1 MKKFLFIVIIF
12 FTLFSIS
19 AQDINTLLQR
29 VEDDEEIQ
37 AVPQA
42 VVPVQVVPA
51 VADNLQLAIS
61 DRNYP
66 VTPGD
71 VYTLTFLLAGE
82 TVSNVLLVESD
93 YTINL
98 AIFGKIDASGMTFAR
113 IKPIIEQT
121 IAAGYPRSLPS
132 VTITSVGVFQ
142 IPVMGEIP
150 QSRYVTA
157 WGLSRLSEILED
169 TLGEYSSIR
178 DIEIISANGR
188 SRKYDLLKALNL
200 GILTENPNV
209 SPGDRIIISRVSR
222 EVEVLGE
229 IYKPG
234 VYQLLENEG
243 GDEISAFTG
252 GYTPMANLFRIKV
265 DRYSG
270 GYPTSFTTD
279 INQLTDNF
287 DFHNGD
293 VITVPTIMHGQP
305 VVYIEGG
312 IDTTLALE
320 PVPEAEPE
328 AISTIDVYNRIV
340 RQINAGETLYDV
352 LYSVKDIISPFAD
365 LEHGYLIRAGEAS
378 SIPVD
383 MQKLIYEYNS
393 NDDIILQ
400 PFDHI
405 AIPLGRPFVS
415 VTGAAFNP
423 GRFPYNPPEMYSY
436 YVNIAGGFDP
446 ERNTNGKV
454 IITDE
459 NGNRRDISDPI
470 LPGDS
475 INVLSNSF
483 LYNFNQY
490 FPAIATGLGLI
501 ITIITLTNALNQTS
515 AP

>member
-1 MKKFLFIVIIF
+1 MKKVLLVLLIF
-12 FTLFSIS
+12 FTFFAIS
-19 AQDINTLLQR
+19 AQDLNTLFQR
-29 VEDDEEIQ
+29 AEDDTEGQEI
-37 AVPQA
+37 PQA
-42 VVPVQVVPA
+42 MVPIQVVPD

-61 DRNYP
+61 NRNYP

-71 VYTLTFLLAGE
+71 VYTLTFILAGE

-98 AIFGKIDASGMTFAR
+98 TIFGKIDAAGMTFAR
-113 IKPIIEQT
+113 IKPIIEET
-121 IAAGYPRSLPS
+121 IASGYPRSLPS

-142 IPVMGEIP
+142 IPVLGEIP

-157 WGLSRLSEILED
+157 WGLSRLSEVLEN

-178 DIEIISANGR
+178 DIEIISANRR

-200 GILTENPNV
+200 GVLSENPNV
-209 SPGDRIIISRVSR
+209 SPGDTIIISRVSR

-229 IYKPG
+229 VYKPG
-234 VYQLLENEG
+234 IYQLLKDEG
-243 GDEISAFTG
+243 GDEINAFTG
-252 GYTPMANLFRIKV
+252 GYTPMANLFRIKI

-270 GYPTSFTTD
+270 GYPTSFTID

-293 VITVPTIMHGQP
+293 VITVPTIMHQQP

-320 PVPEAEPE
+320 PEAETDE
-328 AISTIDVYNRIV
+328 VSTIDVYNRIV
-340 RQINAGETLYDV
+340 RQINIGETLYDV
-352 LYSVKDIISPFAD
+352 LYSLKDIISPFAD
-365 LEHGYLIRAGEAS
+365 LEHGYLIRVGEAS

-415 VTGAAFNP
+415 VTGAAYNP
-423 GRFPYNPPEMYSY
+423 GRFPYNPPELYSY

-446 ERNTNGKV
+446 ARNNNGKV

-459 NGNRRDISDPI
+459 NGNRRELSAPI
-470 LPGDS
+470 LPGDN
-475 INVLSNSF
+475 INVLSNNF

-490 FPAIATGLGLI
+490 FPAIATGLTLI
-501 ITIITLTNALNQTS
+501 VTIITLTNLLNQTS

>member
-1 MKKFLFIVIIF
+1 MKKVLFTVAIF

-29 VEDDEEIQ
+29 AGEEDTAAI
-37 AVPQA
+37 PQA
-42 VVPVQVVPA
+42 TIMPVQVVPA

-61 DRNYP
+61 NQNYP

-82 TVSNVLLVESD
+82 AVSNVLLVESD

-98 AIFGKIDASGMTFAR
+98 TIFGKIDAAGMTFSQL
-113 IKPIIEQT
+113 KPIIEET

-132 VTITSVGVFQ
+132 VTITAVGVFQ
-142 IPVMGEIP
+142 VPVLGEIP
-150 QSRYVTA
+150 ESRYVTA
-157 WGLSRLSEILED
+157 WGLSRLSEVLENI
-169 TLGEYSSIR
+169 LGEYSSIR
-178 DIEIISANGR
+178 DIEIISANRR
-188 SRKYDLLKALNL
+188 SKRYDLLKALNL
-200 GILTENPNV
+200 GVLSENPNV
-209 SPGDRIIISRVSR
+209 SPGDTIRISRINR
-222 EVEVLGE
+222 EVQVLGE
-229 IYKPG
+229 VYKPG
-234 VYQLLENEG
+234 TYQLMENEG

-252 GYTPMANLFRIKV
+252 GYTPLANLFRIKV
-265 DRYSG
+265 DRFSDG
-270 GYPTSFTTD
+270 IPTSFTTD
-279 INQLTDNF
+279 VNQISNNF

-293 VITVPTIMHGQP
+293 VITVPTIMHQQP

-312 IDTTLALE
+312 IDTSLAFGT
-320 PVPEAEPE
+320 EAVTDEF
-328 AISTIDVYNRIV
+328 STVDIYNRIV
-340 RQINAGETLYDV
+340 RQINIGETLYDI
-352 LYSVKDIISPFAD
+352 LYSIKDYISPFAD

-378 SIPVD
+378 SIPVN
-383 MQKLIYEYNS
+383 MQKLIYEYNE
-393 NDDIILQ
+393 NEDIVLR

-415 VTGAAFNP
+415 VTGAAYNP
-423 GRFPYNPPEMYSY
+423 GRLPYNPPELYSY
-436 YVNIAGGFDP
+436 YVNVAGGFDMD
-446 ERNTNGKV
+446 RNTNGKV

-459 NGNRRDISDPI
+459 NGNRKEISAPI
-470 LPGDS
+470 LPGDN

-501 ITIITLTNALNQTS
+501 ITIITLTNALNQTG